1 MDETE
6 DLVRQFEGLNIE
18 QQQLVRDL
26 IREITSNNNNIETNT
41 DHRNQ
46 QERPNRT
53 PNDRFIS
60 SDGTAL
66 AIGDKVQI
74 LTTRKTGRYGD
85 TATIIKFNR
94 KYVAVQLDRNNSIT
108 QRDSKYL
115 IYLV

>member
-18 QQQLVRDL
+18 QRQLVRDL
-26 IREITSNNNNIETNT
+26 IREITANNNNTETNT

-46 QERPNRT
+46 DEQRDRFPN
-53 PNDRFIS
+53 NKFIS

-66 AIGDKVQI
+66 SVGDKVQI

-85 TATIIKFNR
+85 TATVIKFNR
-94 KYVAVQLDRNNSIT
+94 KYVAVKLDRNNSIT
-108 QRDSKYL
+108 QRDCKYL
-115 IYLV
+115 LYLP